1 MTTTKV
7 NLANTVEGILPVAN
21 GGTGTS
27 TGVAPGGS
35 TTQVQYNNAG
45 AFGGDSGFVYTGGN
59 VGIGTSSPGSRLDT
73 AGDMR
78 IRGDSADST
87 FTGAGNLA
95 IKNSG
100 GNSYISWHGNT
111 GTRVGYL
118 QVRDSAP
125 TLFYNEVAQPFVFG
139 TNSTERMRITSTG
152 VMYLGPLAT
161 NFSFTNGSAVDIS
174 GSGTGLA
181 GTATNLTLGVWN
193 GPMVFQAGNN
203 GSALTERMRIDSS
216 GNVGIGTATPA
227 SQLEVKSAAFTDSIA
242 TINSTSTNVSQRL
255 NFTANGTLQT
265 QLYDDSTVT
274 RLNAVT
280 SKPLV
285 FSTNN
290 TERFRIGP
298 SGQLGIGGATYG
310 SSGQVLTSQGSGS
323 APVWAGVSGTVN
335 AWVLWN
341 GSAISS
347 SVNVSSVTN
356 PATGA
361 YTINFT
367 TAFSS
372 GTSFAA
378 LALGQGGGGTT
389 DGDCAIDTS
398 SYPRNSGSSI
408 TIVRKRTDNNA
419 RENGAFNAAFI
430 GT

>member
-59 VGIGTSSPGSRLDT
+59 VGIGTSSPTAKLYVNANNATATQILQDETNGAKLRLLANSINFDIANGGGGGSLSVSGAYPLTFSTNSSER
-73 AGDMR
+73 MR
-78 IRGDSADST
+78 I
-87 FTGAGNLA
+87 L
-95 IKNSG
+95 SG
-100 GNSYISWHGNT
+100 GNLMIGLTSGAATLVNINGDISFKGTTNGNYSINNFEN
-111 GTRVGYL
+111 GAL
-118 QVRDSAP
+118 I
-125 TLFYNEVAQPFVFG
+125 FG
-139 TNSTERMRITSTG
+139 TNSNTERMRITSG
-152 VMYLGPLAT
+152 
-161 NFSFTNGSAVDIS
+161 
-174 GSGTGLA
+174 
-181 GTATNLTLGVWN
+181 
-193 GPMVFQAGNN
+193 
-203 GSALTERMRIDSS
+203 
-216 GNVGIGTATPA
+216 GNVGIGTTNPNTKLVVSDNGAAGFELDATG
-227 SQLEVKSAAFTDSIA
+227 VDSGPYFQA
-242 TINSTSTNVSQRL
+242 YNRSTSAFIPLT
-255 NFTANGTLQT
+255 T
-265 QLYDDSTVT
+265 QSSYIAFRTGS
-274 RLNAVT
+274 
-280 SKPLV
+280 SP
-285 FSTNN
+285 

-298 SGQLGIGGATYG
+298 SGQLGIGGANYG

-323 APVWAGVSGTVN
+323 APTWGAVSGTVN

>member
-35 TTQVQYNNAG
+35 TTQVQFNNAG

-78 IRGDSADST
+78 IRGDSANST

-95 IKNSG
+95 IKNAG

-139 TNSTERMRITSTG
+139 TNSTERMRI
-152 VMYLGPLAT
+152 
-161 NFSFTNGSAVDIS
+161 
-174 GSGTGLA
+174 
-181 GTATNLTLGVWN
+181 
-193 GPMVFQAGNN
+193 
-203 GSALTERMRIDSS
+203 DSS
-216 GNVGIGTATPA
+216 GNVSIGTTSANARFNVQSDTGIEIFNSNGANQSDIDFFDAQTLRIRTYNA
-227 SQLEVKSAAFTDSIA
+227 SGSNIVFG
-242 TINSTSTNVSQRL
+242 TNP
-255 NFTANGTLQT
+255 NGGG
-265 QLYDDSTVT
+265 
-274 RLNAVT
+274 
-280 SKPLV
+280 
-285 FSTNN
+285 N
-290 TERFRIGP
+290 TERFRIG
-298 SGQLGIGGATYG
+298 SAGQLGIGGANYG